1 VHSFDHAHDDSTVRS
16 LDGDETARRYGAG
29 CTVISFWED
38 SEMRRSALLGFGSA
52 LAFAAMSA
60 APVFAA
66 SPTAIWHMDETSGST
81 MSDSSGNG
89 YNGTLS
95 NVQTGASGFN
105 GSKGYS
111 FNGSTS
117 KVIVPNGAGLNP
129 GTKDL
134 VVVAHV
140 KFSAVPADDYDVVR
154 KGLQSTSGGDWKIEI
169 VNVSGAATARCY
181 LRGSSGSWQKT
192 TGPNLADGA
201 WHTITCERHATSVQM
216 SVDGTVWKKTKTIG
230 TISNT
235 AALSIG
241 AKASGGDWMKGTIDE
256 VSITIG

>member
-1 VHSFDHAHDDSTVRS
+1 
-16 LDGDETARRYGAG
+16 
-29 CTVISFWED
+29 
-38 SEMRRSALLGFGSA
+38 MRRSALIALVPAFAISA
-52 LAFAAMSA
+52 LSA
-60 APVFAA
+60 GPVLGA
-66 SPTAIWHMDETSGST
+66 SPTALWHMNETSGT
-81 MSDSSGNG
+81 VMNDSSGHG

-95 NVQTGASGFN
+95 NVKTGVAGFN
-105 GSKGYS
+105 GSTAYG
-111 FNGSTS
+111 FNGSSS
-117 KVIVPNGAGLNP
+117 KVIVPDAPGLNP

-134 VVVAHV
+134 VVSVHVA
-140 KFSAVPADDYDVVR
+140 FTTVPADDYDLIR

-169 VNVSGAATARCY
+169 VRVNGAAIARCY
-181 LRGSSGSWQKT
+181 LRGSSDSWQKT

-230 TISNT
+230 SLSNT

-241 AKASGGDWMKGTIDE
+241 AKAGGGDWTKGTIDE